1 MFSVHYRDKRA
12 TSRMGEAKRAD
23 RKPSGNGWVVYSPNP
38 HSGFW
43 KLVQEDALQEAAA
56 YITEQFNR
64 TYYEWRILGITGEV
78 LWPLLG

>member
-1 MFSVHYRDKRA
+1 M
-12 TSRMGEAKRAD
+12 
-23 RKPSGNGWVVYSPNP
+23 YSPNP